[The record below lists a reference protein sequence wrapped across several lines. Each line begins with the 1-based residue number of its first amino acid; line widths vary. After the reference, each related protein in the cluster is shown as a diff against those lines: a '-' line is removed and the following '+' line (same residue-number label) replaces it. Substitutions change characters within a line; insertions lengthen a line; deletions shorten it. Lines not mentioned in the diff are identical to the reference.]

1 MNAPV
6 APKLKASSDQVIRNK
21 LKEPGRYREGT
32 VEGLYLQVSTTSKLW
47 RLKYRLDG
55 KEGLYA
61 IGKFPD
67 IPLAK
72 AREIARW
79 AREQVAAGVH
89 PLAAKKG
96 RERERR
102 AKEANTFKSVAE
114 DFLEFK
120 SDLAVATLAGYRSAL
135 KVHLYPTVGD
145 VPVTDIDF
153 GHVKTVVHQLAHSPS
168 MARYSLNMMKMV
180 LDYAEQR
187 ELVDRNVATGRTSLL
202 RRHKT
207 KSYAALTTPA
217 EMKEF
222 LRRLDACAEHTD
234 SVMQALRLLVLLPV
248 RSVELAN
255 ARWEEIDLGTAE
267 WRYTV
272 SKTGLPHIVPLPTQA
287 VAILRSIQARCVPN
301 KSGKGVSGWVFVSP
315 KSPAKPISGSSILT
329 RLLNDLG
336 YERGTITVH
345 GFRSSFRTI
354 GHEILGLDPIVL
366 ELSLSHRMPGV
377 LGAVYARVQLLD
389 QRHAA
394 AQRYADYLDELRALA
409 EGQ

>member
-6 APKLKASSDQVIRNK
+6 APRPKASSDLAIKK

-32 VEGLYLQVSTTSKLW
+32 VDGLYLQVSTTSKLW

-72 AREIARW
+72 ARELARW
-79 AREQVAAGVH
+79 AREQVAIGVH

-102 AKEANTFKSVAE
+102 AQEANTFRKVAE

-120 SDLAVATLAGYRSAL
+120 SDLAPATLSGYRSAL
-135 KVHLYPTVGD
+135 KVHLFPTVGD
-145 VPVTDIDF
+145 LPVAGVDF
-153 GHVKTVVHQLAHSPS
+153 GHVKDVVHKLAHSPS
-168 MARYSLNMMKMV
+168 MARYSLLVLKMV

-187 ELVDRNVATGRTSLL
+187 ELVDRNVAVGRNSLL

-234 SVMQALRLLVLLPV
+234 NIMQALRLLVLLPV

-255 ARWEEIDLGTAE
+255 ARWEEIDFDAAE

-287 VAILRSIQARCVPN
+287 IAILRSIQARCVPN
-301 KSGKGVSGWVFVSP
+301 KSGKGVSGWVLTSP
-315 KSPAKPISGSSILT
+315 KRPARPISGASILN

-345 GFRSSFRTI
+345 GFRSSFRTM
-354 GHEILGLDPIVL
+354 GHEILGIDPIVL

-394 AQRYADYLDELRALA
+394 AQKYADYLDELR
-409 EGQ
+409 G